1 MAIQLHKLMSLL
13 FLALFLTGCG
23 QADSETVNSE
33 ENDVPEIITAEL
45 IVPEELPTD
54 KEAEF
59 LVKVTQGD
67 QPVNNAKEVQFE
79 FWPEFAKE
87 NSEKIN
93 AVSQGDGI
101 YTINKSFSAAGTY
114 HVQSHVTAE
123 SMHVMPEKV
132 FTVSGKNSSSS
143 GHDAHEMGQDS
154 EADHHHPKLEATL
167 NTKEPAKTGVESL
180 MEVTI
185 NHDGEALTA
194 ATVTLEITQD
204 KGRDPIWLDL
214 KETAAGHYQGETELL
229 ASGSI
234 PVNIHIKKENL
245 HEHIEKTIQVSE

>member
-23 QADSETVNSE
+23 KADSEAVNSE

-45 IVPEELPTD
+45 IVPDELPTD
-54 KEAEF
+54 KDVEF

-67 QPVNNAKEVQFE
+67 QPVDNAKEVQFE
-79 FWPEFAKE
+79 FWHEYAKE
-87 NSEKIN
+87 NSEKLTATPKGN
-93 AVSQGDGI
+93 GV
-101 YTINKSFSAAGTY
+101 YTIDKSFSAAGTY

-132 FTVSGKNSSSS
+132 FTVSGGNSSSS

-154 EADHHHPKLEATL
+154 EADHHHSKLEATL
-167 NTKEPAKTGVESL
+167 NIKEPAKTGVESL
-180 MEVTI
+180 LEVTI
-185 NHDGEALTA
+185 DQDGEALTA
-194 ATVTLEITQD
+194 ATVTLEITED
-204 KGRDPIWLDL
+204 KGRDPIWIDL
-214 KETAAGHYQGETELL
+214 KETAAGHYQGKTELL